1 METYLVGGA
10 VRDKLLD
17 IPVKDEDWVVVGAH
31 PEDLL
36 KMGYRQ
42 VGKGFPVFLH
52 PETHQEYALARTE
65 RKTGPG
71 HNAFDFDASEHVSL
85 EEDLR
90 RRDLTINAMAQTKSG
105 EIIDPYGGQEDLTDN
120 VLRHVSEAFSE
131 DPLRVLRVAR
141 FAAKFKNRGFVVA
154 DETMKLM
161 TAMVA
166 SGELETLVAERVW
179 QETELALSTD
189 APQEFVSVLKQC
201 GALAVI
207 LPEVDAL
214 FGVPQPE
221 KYHPEIDT
229 GVHILMS
236 LEQVAKL
243 SDDVTVRY
251 ATLVHDVGKAVT
263 DKSKWPS
270 HYGHEV
276 LGIPLQQ
283 SIAKRLRVPNGHAQL
298 AALVCE
304 HHTKL
309 HRVQQLRPSTLLGL
323 FESLDALRQPKRLE
337 RFLLACEA
345 DARGRTGLEDREY
358 PQRDYLNAVLEAV
371 NQLDV
376 EALLAENFKRSPSEL
391 IRNTRLQI
399 VSDKV
404 AELVGDD
411 V

>member
-17 IPVKDEDWVVVGAH
+17 IPVKDEDWVVVGARS
-31 PEDLL
+31 EDLL
-36 KMGYRQ
+36 EMGYRQ

-65 RKTGPG
+65 RKIGPG
-71 HNAFDFDASEHVSL
+71 HNAFDFDISEHVSL
-85 EEDLR
+85 EEDLL
-90 RRDLTINAMAQTKSG
+90 RRDLTINAMAESKSG
-105 EIIDPYGGQEDLTDN
+105 EIIDPYGGQRDLTN
-120 VLRHVSEAFSE
+120 KVLRHVSEAFSE

-141 FAAKFKNRGFVVA
+141 FAARFKDRGFVVA
-154 DETMKLM
+154 DETMSLM
-161 TAMVA
+161 TTMVA
-166 SGELETLVAERVW
+166 SGELKTLVIERVW
-179 QETELALSTD
+179 QEIELALATA

-229 GVHILMS
+229 GVHVLMS
-236 LEQVAKL
+236 LEQAAKL
-243 SDDVTVRY
+243 SDDVAVRY

-263 DKSKWPS
+263 EKSKWPS
-270 HYGHEV
+270 HYGHET

-283 SIAKRLRVPNGHAQL
+283 SIAQRLRVPNGHAQL

-309 HRVQQLRPSTLLGL
+309 HRVEQLRPSTLLEL
-323 FESLDALRQPKRLE
+323 LESLDAMRQPERLE

-345 DARGRTGLEDREY
+345 DARGRTGFEDREY
-358 PQRDYLNAVLEAV
+358 PQRDYLNAVLKAIS
-371 NQLDV
+371 QLDV
-376 EALLAENFKRSPSEL
+376 KALLAENCKSSPPEL
-391 IRNTRLQI
+391 IRNMRLQI
-399 VSDKV
+399 ISDKV
-404 AELVGDD
+404 TELVGDD

>member
-17 IPVKDEDWVVVGAH
+17 IPVKDEDWVVVGAR

-36 KMGYRQ
+36 EMGYRQ

-65 RKTGPG
+65 RKIGPG
-71 HNAFDFDASEHVSL
+71 HNAFDFDISEHVSL

-90 RRDLTINAMAQTKSG
+90 RRDLTINAMAESKSG
-105 EIIDPYGGQEDLTDN
+105 EIIDPYGGQRDLTN
-120 VLRHVSEAFSE
+120 KVLRHVSEAFSE

-141 FAAKFKNRGFVVA
+141 FAARFKDRGFVVA
-154 DETMKLM
+154 DETTSLM
-161 TAMVA
+161 TAMAA
-166 SGELETLVAERVW
+166 SGELETLVIERVW
-179 QETELALSTD
+179 QEIELALATA

-236 LEQVAKL
+236 LEQAAKL

-263 DKSKWPS
+263 EKSKWPS
-270 HYGHEV
+270 HYGHET
-276 LGIPLQQ
+276 LGIPLQET
-283 SIAKRLRVPNGHAQL
+283 IAQRLRVPNGHAQL

-304 HHTKL
+304 HHAKL
-309 HRVQQLRPSTLLGL
+309 HRVEQLRPSTLLEL
-323 FESLDALRQPKRLE
+323 LESLDAMRQPKRLE

-345 DARGRTGLEDREY
+345 DARGRTGFEDREY
-358 PQRDYLNAVLEAV
+358 PQRDYLNAVLKAV
-371 NQLDV
+371 NQLDIK
-376 EALLAENFKRSPSEL
+376 ALLAENYKRSPPEL
-391 IRNTRLQI
+391 IRSTRLQI
-399 VSDKV
+399 ISDKV
-404 AELVGDD
+404 TELAGDD

>member
-17 IPVKDEDWVVVGAH
+17 IPVKDEDWVVVGARS
-31 PEDLL
+31 EDLL
-36 KMGYRQ
+36 EMGYRQ

-65 RKTGPG
+65 RKIGPG
-71 HNAFDFDASEHVSL
+71 HNAFDFDISEHVSL
-85 EEDLR
+85 EEDLH
-90 RRDLTINAMAQTKSG
+90 RRDLTVNAMAESKSG
-105 EIIDPYGGQEDLTDN
+105 KIIDPYGGQRDLTN
-120 VLRHVSEAFSE
+120 KVLRHVSEAFSE

-141 FAAKFKNRGFVVA
+141 FAARFKDRGFVVA
-154 DETMKLM
+154 DETMSLM
-161 TAMVA
+161 TTMVA
-166 SGELETLVAERVW
+166 SGELETLVIERVW
-179 QETELALSTD
+179 QEIELALATA

-229 GVHILMS
+229 GVHVLMS
-236 LEQVAKL
+236 LEQAAKL
-243 SDDVTVRY
+243 SDDVAVRY

-263 DKSKWPS
+263 EKSKWPR
-270 HYGHEV
+270 HHGHET
-276 LGIPLQQ
+276 LGIRLQQ
-283 SIAKRLRVPNGHAQL
+283 SIAQRLRVPNGHAQL

-309 HRVQQLRPSTLLGL
+309 HRLEQLRPSTLLEL
-323 FESLDALRQPKRLE
+323 LESLDAMRQPERLE

-345 DARGRTGLEDREY
+345 DARGRTGFEDREY
-358 PQRDYLNAVLEAV
+358 PQRDYLNAVLKAIS
-371 NQLDV
+371 QLDV
-376 EALLAENFKRSPSEL
+376 KALLAENCKSSPPEL
-391 IRNTRLQI
+391 IRNMRLQI
-399 VSDKV
+399 ISDKV
-404 AELVGDD
+404 TELVGDD

>member
-243 SDDVTVRY
+243 SDDATVRY

>member
-1 METYLVGGA
+1 MGGA

-17 IPVKDEDWVVVGAH
+17 IPVKDEDWVVVGARS
-31 PEDLL
+31 EDLL
-36 KMGYRQ
+36 EMGYRQ

-65 RKTGPG
+65 RKIGPG
-71 HNAFDFDASEHVSL
+71 HNAFDFDISEHVSL
-85 EEDLR
+85 EEDLH
-90 RRDLTINAMAQTKSG
+90 RRDLTVNAMAESKSG
-105 EIIDPYGGQEDLTDN
+105 EIIDPYGGQRDLTN
-120 VLRHVSEAFSE
+120 KILRHVSEAFSE

-141 FAAKFKNRGFVVA
+141 FAARFKDRGFVVA
-154 DETMKLM
+154 DETMSLM
-161 TAMVA
+161 TTMVA
-166 SGELETLVAERVW
+166 SGELETLVIERVW
-179 QETELALSTD
+179 QEIELALATN

-236 LEQVAKL
+236 LEQAAKL

-263 DKSKWPS
+263 EKSKWPR
-270 HYGHEV
+270 HHGHET
-276 LGIPLQQ
+276 LGITLQQ
-283 SIAKRLRVPNGHAQL
+283 SIAQRLRVPNGHAQL

-309 HRVQQLRPSTLLGL
+309 HRLEQLRPSTLLGL
-323 FESLDALRQPKRLE
+323 LESLDAMRQPERLE

-345 DARGRTGLEDREY
+345 DARGRTGFEDREY
-358 PQRDYLNAVLEAV
+358 PQRDYLNAVLKAI

-376 EALLAENFKRSPSEL
+376 KALLAENCKRSPPEV
-391 IRNTRLQI
+391 IRSMRLQI
-399 VSDKV
+399 ISEKV
-404 AELVGDD
+404 TELVGDD

>member
-17 IPVKDEDWVVVGAH
+17 IPVKDEDWVVVGARS
-31 PEDLL
+31 EDLL
-36 KMGYRQ
+36 EMGYRQ

-65 RKTGPG
+65 RKIGPG
-71 HNAFDFDASEHVSL
+71 HNAFDFDISEHVSL
-85 EEDLR
+85 EEDLL
-90 RRDLTINAMAQTKSG
+90 RRDLTINAMAESKSG
-105 EIIDPYGGQEDLTDN
+105 EIIDPYGGQRDLTN
-120 VLRHVSEAFSE
+120 KVLRHVSEAFSE

-141 FAAKFKNRGFVVA
+141 FAARFKDRGFVVA
-154 DETMKLM
+154 DETMSLM
-161 TAMVA
+161 TTMVA
-166 SGELETLVAERVW
+166 SGELKTLVIERIW
-179 QETELALSTD
+179 QEIELALATA

-229 GVHILMS
+229 GVHVLMS
-236 LEQVAKL
+236 LEQAAKL
-243 SDDVTVRY
+243 SDDVAVRY

-263 DKSKWPS
+263 EKSKWPS
-270 HYGHEV
+270 HYGHET

-283 SIAKRLRVPNGHAQL
+283 SIAQRLRVPNGHAQL

-309 HRVQQLRPSTLLGL
+309 HRVEQLRPSTLLEL
-323 FESLDALRQPKRLE
+323 LESLDAMRQPERLE

-345 DARGRTGLEDREY
+345 DARGRTGFEDREY
-358 PQRDYLNAVLEAV
+358 PQRDYLNAVLKAIS
-371 NQLDV
+371 QLDV
-376 EALLAENFKRSPSEL
+376 KALLAENCKSSPPEL
-391 IRNTRLQI
+391 IRNMRLQI
-399 VSDKV
+399 ISDKV
-404 AELVGDD
+404 TELVGDD

>member
-17 IPVKDEDWVVVGAH
+17 IPVKDEDWVVVGAR

-36 KMGYRQ
+36 EMGYRQ

-65 RKTGPG
+65 RKIGPG
-71 HNAFDFDASEHVSL
+71 HNAFDFDTSEHVSL
-85 EEDLR
+85 EEDLC

-105 EIIDPYGGQEDLTDN
+105 EIIDPYGGQEDLTN
-120 VLRHVSEAFSE
+120 NILRHVSEAFSE

-141 FAAKFKNRGFVVA
+141 FAAKFKHRGFFVA

-166 SGELETLVAERVW
+166 SGELETLVTERVW
-179 QETELALSTD
+179 QETELALATA
-189 APQEFVSVLKQC
+189 APQEFVSVLRQC

-270 HYGHEV
+270 HHSHEV

-283 SIAKRLRVPNGHAQL
+283 SIAKRLRVPNGHTKL
-298 AALVCE
+298 AALFCE

-309 HRVQQLRPSTLLGL
+309 HRVQKLRPSTLLDL
-323 FESLDALRQPKRLE
+323 LESLDALRQPKRLE

-345 DARGRTGLEDREY
+345 DARGRTGFEDREY
-358 PQRDYLNAVLEAV
+358 PQRDYLNAILEAV

-376 EALLAENFKRSPSEL
+376 EALLAENLERSPPEL
-391 IRNTRLQI
+391 IRNKRLQI

-404 AELVGDD
+404 TELVGDD

>member
-17 IPVKDEDWVVVGAH
+17 IPVKDEDWVVVGARS
-31 PEDLL
+31 EDLL
-36 KMGYRQ
+36 EMGYRQ

-65 RKTGPG
+65 RKIGPG
-71 HNAFDFDASEHVSL
+71 HNAFDFDISEHVSL
-85 EEDLR
+85 EEDLL
-90 RRDLTINAMAQTKSG
+90 RRDLTINAMAESKSG
-105 EIIDPYGGQEDLTDN
+105 EIIDPYGGQRDLTN
-120 VLRHVSEAFSE
+120 KVLRHVSEAFSE

-141 FAAKFKNRGFVVA
+141 FAARFKDRGFVVA
-154 DETMKLM
+154 DETMSLM
-161 TAMVA
+161 TTMVA
-166 SGELETLVAERVW
+166 SGELKTLVIERIW
-179 QETELALSTD
+179 QEIELALATA

-229 GVHILMS
+229 GVHVLMS
-236 LEQVAKL
+236 LEQAAKL
-243 SDDVTVRY
+243 SDDVAVRY
-251 ATLVHDVGKAVT
+251 ATLVHDVGKALT
-263 DKSKWPS
+263 EKSKWPS
-270 HYGHEV
+270 HYGHET

-283 SIAKRLRVPNGHAQL
+283 SIAQRLRVPNGHAQL

-309 HRVQQLRPSTLLGL
+309 HRVEQLRPSTLLEL
-323 FESLDALRQPKRLE
+323 LESLDAMRQPEPLE

-345 DARGRTGLEDREY
+345 DARGRTGFEDREY
-358 PQRDYLNAVLEAV
+358 PQRDYLNAVLKAIS
-371 NQLDV
+371 QLDV
-376 EALLAENFKRSPSEL
+376 KALLAENCKSSPPEL
-391 IRNTRLQI
+391 IRNMRLQI
-399 VSDKV
+399 ISDKV
-404 AELVGDD
+404 TELVGDD

>member
-17 IPVKDEDWVVVGAH
+17 IPVKDEDWVVVGARS
-31 PEDLL
+31 EDLL
-36 KMGYRQ
+36 EMGYRQ

-65 RKTGPG
+65 RKIGPG
-71 HNAFDFDASEHVSL
+71 HNAFDFDISEHVSL
-85 EEDLR
+85 EEDLL
-90 RRDLTINAMAQTKSG
+90 RRDLTINAMAESKSG
-105 EIIDPYGGQEDLTDN
+105 EIIDPYGGQRDLTN
-120 VLRHVSEAFSE
+120 KVLRHVSEAFSE

-141 FAAKFKNRGFVVA
+141 FAARFKDRGFVVA
-154 DETMKLM
+154 DETMSLM
-161 TAMVA
+161 TTMVA
-166 SGELETLVAERVW
+166 SGELKTLVIERIW
-179 QETELALSTD
+179 QEIELALATA

-229 GVHILMS
+229 GVHVLMS
-236 LEQVAKL
+236 LEQAAKL
-243 SDDVTVRY
+243 SDDVAVRY

-263 DKSKWPS
+263 EKSKWPS
-270 HYGHEV
+270 HYGHET

-283 SIAKRLRVPNGHAQL
+283 SIAQRLRVPNGHAQL

-309 HRVQQLRPSTLLGL
+309 HRVEQLRPSTLLEL
-323 FESLDALRQPKRLE
+323 LESLDAMRQPERLE

-345 DARGRTGLEDREY
+345 DARGRTGFEDREY
-358 PQRDYLNAVLEAV
+358 PQRDYLNAVLKAI

-376 EALLAENFKRSPSEL
+376 KALLAENCKSSPPEL
-391 IRNTRLQI
+391 IRNMRLQI
-399 VSDKV
+399 ISDKV
-404 AELVGDD
+404 TELVGDD

>member
-17 IPVKDEDWVVVGAH
+17 IPVKDEDWVVVGARS
-31 PEDLL
+31 EDLL
-36 KMGYRQ
+36 EMGYRQ

-65 RKTGPG
+65 RKIGPG
-71 HNAFDFDASEHVSL
+71 HNAFDFDISEHVSL
-85 EEDLR
+85 EEDLL
-90 RRDLTINAMAQTKSG
+90 RRDLTINAMAESKSG
-105 EIIDPYGGQEDLTDN
+105 EIIDPYGGQRDLTN
-120 VLRHVSEAFSE
+120 KVLRHVSEAFSE

-141 FAAKFKNRGFVVA
+141 FAARFKDRGFVVA
-154 DETMKLM
+154 DETMSLM
-161 TAMVA
+161 TTMVA
-166 SGELETLVAERVW
+166 SGELKTLVIERIW
-179 QETELALSTD
+179 QEIELALATA

-229 GVHILMS
+229 GVHVLMS
-236 LEQVAKL
+236 LEQAAKL
-243 SDDVTVRY
+243 SDDVAVRY

-263 DKSKWPS
+263 EKSKWPS
-270 HYGHEV
+270 HYCHET

-283 SIAKRLRVPNGHAQL
+283 SIAQRLRVPNGHAQL

-309 HRVQQLRPSTLLGL
+309 HRVEQLRPSTLLEL
-323 FESLDALRQPKRLE
+323 LESLDAMRQPERLE

-345 DARGRTGLEDREY
+345 DARGRTGFEDREY
-358 PQRDYLNAVLEAV
+358 PQRDYLNAVLKAIS
-371 NQLDV
+371 QLDV
-376 EALLAENFKRSPSEL
+376 KALLAENCKSSPPEL
-391 IRNTRLQI
+391 IRNMRLQI
-399 VSDKV
+399 ISDKV
-404 AELVGDD
+404 TELVGDD

>member
-17 IPVKDEDWVVVGAH
+17 IPVKDEDWVVVGAR

-36 KMGYRQ
+36 EMGYRQ

-65 RKTGPG
+65 RKIGPG
-71 HNAFDFDASEHVSL
+71 HNAFDFDTSEHVSL
-85 EEDLR
+85 EEDLC

-166 SGELETLVAERVW
+166 SGELETLVTERVW
-179 QETELALSTD
+179 QETELALATA
-189 APQEFVSVLKQC
+189 APQEFVSVLRQC

-345 DARGRTGLEDREY
+345 DARGRTGFEDREY
-358 PQRDYLNAVLEAV
+358 PQRDYLNAILEAV

-376 EALLAENFKRSPSEL
+376 A
-391 IRNTRLQI
+391 
-399 VSDKV
+399 VSYTHLTLPTNREV
-404 AELVGDD
+404 
-411 V
+411 

>member
-17 IPVKDEDWVVVGAH
+17 IPVKDEDWVVVGAR

-36 KMGYRQ
+36 EMGYRQ

-65 RKTGPG
+65 RKIGPG
-71 HNAFDFDASEHVSL
+71 HNAFDFDTSEHVSL
-85 EEDLR
+85 EEDLC

-105 EIIDPYGGQEDLTDN
+105 EIIDPYGGQEDLTN
-120 VLRHVSEAFSE
+120 NILRHVSEAFSE

-141 FAAKFKNRGFVVA
+141 FAAKFKHRGFFVA

-189 APQEFVSVLKQC
+189 APQEFVSVLRQC

-214 FGVPQPE
+214 FGLPQPE

-345 DARGRTGLEDREY
+345 DARGRTGFEDREY
-358 PQRDYLNAVLEAV
+358 PQRDYLNAILEAV

-376 EALLAENFKRSPSEL
+376 EALLAENLERSPPEL
-391 IRNTRLQI
+391 IRNKRLQI

-404 AELVGDD
+404 TELVGDD

>member
-17 IPVKDEDWVVVGAH
+17 IPVKDEDWVVVGARS
-31 PEDLL
+31 EDLL
-36 KMGYRQ
+36 EMGYRQ

-52 PETHQEYALARTE
+52 PETNQEYALARTE
-65 RKTGPG
+65 RKIGPG
-71 HNAFDFDASEHVSL
+71 HNAFDFDISEHVSL
-85 EEDLR
+85 EEDLH
-90 RRDLTINAMAQTKSG
+90 RRDLTVNAMAESKSG
-105 EIIDPYGGQEDLTDN
+105 EIIDPYGGQRDLTN
-120 VLRHVSEAFSE
+120 KVLRHVSEAFSE

-141 FAAKFKNRGFVVA
+141 FAARFKDRGFVVA
-154 DETMKLM
+154 DETMSLM
-161 TAMVA
+161 TTMVA
-166 SGELETLVAERVW
+166 SGELETLVIERVW
-179 QETELALSTD
+179 QEIELALATA

-236 LEQVAKL
+236 LEQAAKL

-263 DKSKWPS
+263 EKSKWPR
-270 HYGHEV
+270 HHGHET
-276 LGIPLQQ
+276 LGITLQQ
-283 SIAKRLRVPNGHAQL
+283 SIAQRLRVPNGHAQL

-309 HRVQQLRPSTLLGL
+309 HRLEQLRPSTLLKL
-323 FESLDALRQPKRLE
+323 LESLDAMRQPERLE

-345 DARGRTGLEDREY
+345 DARGRTGFEDREY
-358 PQRDYLNAVLEAV
+358 PQRDYLNAVLKAI

-376 EALLAENFKRSPSEL
+376 KALLAENCKRSPPEV
-391 IRNTRLQI
+391 IRSMRLQI
-399 VSDKV
+399 ISEKV
-404 AELVGDD
+404 TELVGDD

>member
-17 IPVKDEDWVVVGAH
+17 IPVKDEDWVVVGARS
-31 PEDLL
+31 EDLL
-36 KMGYRQ
+36 EMGYRQ

-65 RKTGPG
+65 RKIGPG
-71 HNAFDFDASEHVSL
+71 HNAFDFDISEHVSL
-85 EEDLR
+85 EEDLL
-90 RRDLTINAMAQTKSG
+90 RRDLTINAMAESKSG
-105 EIIDPYGGQEDLTDN
+105 EIIDPYGGQRDLTN
-120 VLRHVSEAFSE
+120 KVLRHVSEAFSE

-141 FAAKFKNRGFVVA
+141 FAARFKDRGFVVA
-154 DETMKLM
+154 DETMSLM
-161 TAMVA
+161 TTMVA
-166 SGELETLVAERVW
+166 SGELKTLVIERIW
-179 QETELALSTD
+179 QEIELALATA

-229 GVHILMS
+229 GVHVLMS
-236 LEQVAKL
+236 LEQAAKL
-243 SDDVTVRY
+243 SDDVAVRY
-251 ATLVHDVGKAVT
+251 ATLMHDVGKAVT

-270 HYGHEV
+270 HYGHET

-283 SIAKRLRVPNGHAQL
+283 SIAKRLRVPNEHAQL

-309 HRVQQLRPSTLLGL
+309 HRVEQLRPSTLLEL
-323 FESLDALRQPKRLE
+323 LESLDAMRQPERLE

-345 DARGRTGLEDREY
+345 DARGRTGFEDREY
-358 PQRDYLNAVLEAV
+358 PQRDYLNAVLKAIS
-371 NQLDV
+371 QLDV
-376 EALLAENFKRSPSEL
+376 KALLAENCKSSPPEL
-391 IRNTRLQI
+391 IRNMRLQI
-399 VSDKV
+399 ISDKV
-404 AELVGDD
+404 TELVGDD

>member
-105 EIIDPYGGQEDLTDN
+105 EIIDPYGGQEDLTNN

-131 DPLRVLRVAR
+131 DPLRVMRVAR

-243 SDDVTVRY
+243 SDDATVRY

>member
-1 METYLVGGA
+1 METYLLGGA

-17 IPVKDEDWVVVGAH
+17 IPVKDEDWVVVGAR

-36 KMGYRQ
+36 EMGYRQ

-131 DPLRVLRVAR
+131 DPLRVMRVAR
-141 FAAKFKNRGFVVA
+141 FAAKFKTRGFVVA

-166 SGELETLVAERVW
+166 SGELETLVTERVW
-179 QETELALSTD
+179 QETELALATA
-189 APQEFVSVLKQC
+189 APQEFVSVLRQC

>member
-17 IPVKDEDWVVVGAH
+17 IPVKDEDWVVVGARS
-31 PEDLL
+31 EDLL
-36 KMGYRQ
+36 EMGYRQ

-65 RKTGPG
+65 RKIGPG
-71 HNAFDFDASEHVSL
+71 HNAFDFDISEHVSL
-85 EEDLR
+85 EEDLH
-90 RRDLTINAMAQTKSG
+90 RRDLTVNAMAESKSG
-105 EIIDPYGGQEDLTDN
+105 KIIDPYGGQRDLTN
-120 VLRHVSEAFSE
+120 KVLRHVSEAFSE

-141 FAAKFKNRGFVVA
+141 FAARFKDRGFVVA
-154 DETMKLM
+154 DETMSLM
-161 TAMVA
+161 TTMVA
-166 SGELETLVAERVW
+166 SGELKTLVIERIW
-179 QETELALSTD
+179 QEIELALATA

-229 GVHILMS
+229 GVHVLMS
-236 LEQVAKL
+236 LEQAAKL
-243 SDDVTVRY
+243 SDDVAVRY

-263 DKSKWPS
+263 EKSKWPR
-270 HYGHEV
+270 HHGHET
-276 LGIPLQQ
+276 LGIRLQQ
-283 SIAKRLRVPNGHAQL
+283 SIAQRLRVPNGHAQL

-309 HRVQQLRPSTLLGL
+309 HRLEQLRPSTLLKL
-323 FESLDALRQPKRLE
+323 LESLDAMRQPERLE

-345 DARGRTGLEDREY
+345 DARGRTGFEDREY
-358 PQRDYLNAVLEAV
+358 PQRDYLNAVLKAI

-376 EALLAENFKRSPSEL
+376 KALLAENCKRSPPEV
-391 IRNTRLQI
+391 IRSMRLQI
-399 VSDKV
+399 ISDKV
-404 AELVGDD
+404 TELVGDD

>member
-17 IPVKDEDWVVVGAH
+17 IPVKDEDWVVVGARS
-31 PEDLL
+31 EDLL
-36 KMGYRQ
+36 EMGYRQ

-65 RKTGPG
+65 RKIGPG
-71 HNAFDFDASEHVSL
+71 HNAFDFDISEHVSL
-85 EEDLR
+85 EEDLH
-90 RRDLTINAMAQTKSG
+90 RRDLTVNAMAESKSG
-105 EIIDPYGGQEDLTDN
+105 KIIDPYGGQRDLTN
-120 VLRHVSEAFSE
+120 KVLRHVSEAFSE

-141 FAAKFKNRGFVVA
+141 FAARFKDRGFVVA
-154 DETMKLM
+154 DETMSLM
-161 TAMVA
+161 TTMVA
-166 SGELETLVAERVW
+166 SGELETLVIERVW
-179 QETELALSTD
+179 QEIELALATA

-236 LEQVAKL
+236 LEQAAKL

-263 DKSKWPS
+263 EKSKWPR
-270 HYGHEV
+270 HHGHET
-276 LGIPLQQ
+276 LGIRLQQ
-283 SIAKRLRVPNGHAQL
+283 SIAQRLRVPNGHAQL

-309 HRVQQLRPSTLLGL
+309 HRLEQLRPSTLLEL
-323 FESLDALRQPKRLE
+323 LESLDAMRQPERLE

-345 DARGRTGLEDREY
+345 DARGRTGFEDREY
-358 PQRDYLNAVLEAV
+358 PQRDYLNAVLKAI

-376 EALLAENFKRSPSEL
+376 KALLAENCKRSPPEV
-391 IRNTRLQI
+391 IRSMRLQI
-399 VSDKV
+399 ISDKV
-404 AELVGDD
+404 TELVGDD

>member
-17 IPVKDEDWVVVGAH
+17 IPVKDEDWVVVGARS
-31 PEDLL
+31 EDLL
-36 KMGYRQ
+36 EMGYRQ

-65 RKTGPG
+65 RKIGPG
-71 HNAFDFDASEHVSL
+71 HNAFDFDISEHVSL
-85 EEDLR
+85 EEDLH
-90 RRDLTINAMAQTKSG
+90 RRDLTVNAMAESKSG
-105 EIIDPYGGQEDLTDN
+105 EIIDPYGGQRDLTN
-120 VLRHVSEAFSE
+120 KVLRHVSEAFSE

-141 FAAKFKNRGFVVA
+141 FAARFKDRGFVVA
-154 DETMKLM
+154 DETMSLM
-161 TAMVA
+161 TTMVA
-166 SGELETLVAERVW
+166 SGELETLVIERVW
-179 QETELALSTD
+179 QEIELALATN

-236 LEQVAKL
+236 LEQAAKL

-263 DKSKWPS
+263 EKSKWPR
-270 HYGHEV
+270 HHGHEK
-276 LGIPLQQ
+276 LGIKLQQ
-283 SIAKRLRVPNGHAQL
+283 SIAQRLRVPNEHAQL

-309 HRVQQLRPSTLLGL
+309 HRLEQLRPSTLLGL
-323 FESLDALRQPKRLE
+323 LESLDAMRQPERLE
-337 RFLLACEA
+337 RILLACEA
-345 DARGRTGLEDREY
+345 DARGRTGFEDREY
-358 PQRDYLNAVLEAV
+358 PQRDYLNAVLKAI

-376 EALLAENFKRSPSEL
+376 KALLAENCKRSPPEV
-391 IRNTRLQI
+391 IRSMRLQI
-399 VSDKV
+399 ISEKV
-404 AELVGDD
+404 TELVGDD

>member
-17 IPVKDEDWVVVGAH
+17 IPVKDEDWVVVGARS
-31 PEDLL
+31 EDLL
-36 KMGYRQ
+36 EMGYRQ

-65 RKTGPG
+65 RKIGPG
-71 HNAFDFDASEHVSL
+71 HNAFDFDISEHVSL
-85 EEDLR
+85 EEDLL
-90 RRDLTINAMAQTKSG
+90 RRDLTINAMAESKSG
-105 EIIDPYGGQEDLTDN
+105 EIIDPYGGQRDLTN
-120 VLRHVSEAFSE
+120 KVLRHVSEAFSE

-141 FAAKFKNRGFVVA
+141 FAARFKDRGFVVA
-154 DETMKLM
+154 DETMSLM
-161 TAMVA
+161 TTMVA
-166 SGELETLVAERVW
+166 SGELKTLVIERIW
-179 QETELALSTD
+179 QEIELALATA

-236 LEQVAKL
+236 LEQAAKL

-263 DKSKWPS
+263 EKSKWPS
-270 HYGHEV
+270 HYGHET

-283 SIAKRLRVPNGHAQL
+283 SIAQRLRVPNGHAQL

-309 HRVQQLRPSTLLGL
+309 HRVEQLRPSTLLEL
-323 FESLDALRQPKRLE
+323 LESLDAMRQPERLE

-345 DARGRTGLEDREY
+345 DARGRTGFEDREY
-358 PQRDYLNAVLEAV
+358 PQRDYLNAVLKAIS
-371 NQLDV
+371 QLDV
-376 EALLAENFKRSPSEL
+376 KALLAENCKSSPPEL
-391 IRNTRLQI
+391 IRNMRLQI
-399 VSDKV
+399 ISDKV
-404 AELVGDD
+404 TELVGDD

>member
-17 IPVKDEDWVVVGAH
+17 IPVKDEDWVVVGARS
-31 PEDLL
+31 EDLL
-36 KMGYRQ
+36 EMGYRQ

-65 RKTGPG
+65 RKIGPG
-71 HNAFDFDASEHVSL
+71 HNAFDFDISEHVSL
-85 EEDLR
+85 EEDLH
-90 RRDLTINAMAQTKSG
+90 RRDLTVNAMAESKSG
-105 EIIDPYGGQEDLTDN
+105 EIIDPYGGQRDLTN
-120 VLRHVSEAFSE
+120 KVLRHVSEAFSE

-141 FAAKFKNRGFVVA
+141 FAARFKDRGFVVA
-154 DETMKLM
+154 DETMSLM
-161 TAMVA
+161 TTMVA
-166 SGELETLVAERVW
+166 SGELETLVIERVW
-179 QETELALSTD
+179 QEIELALATA

-236 LEQVAKL
+236 LEQAAKL

-263 DKSKWPS
+263 EKSKWPR
-270 HYGHEV
+270 HHGHET
-276 LGIPLQQ
+276 LGITLQQ
-283 SIAKRLRVPNGHAQL
+283 SIAQRLRVPNGHAQL

-309 HRVQQLRPSTLLGL
+309 HRLEQLRPSTLLGL
-323 FESLDALRQPKRLE
+323 LESLDAMRQPERLE
-337 RFLLACEA
+337 RILLACEA
-345 DARGRTGLEDREY
+345 DARGRTGFEDREY
-358 PQRDYLNAVLEAV
+358 PQRDYLNAVLKAI

-376 EALLAENFKRSPSEL
+376 KALLAENCKRSPPEV
-391 IRNTRLQI
+391 IRSMRLQI
-399 VSDKV
+399 ISDKV
-404 AELVGDD
+404 TELVGDD

>member
-17 IPVKDEDWVVVGAH
+17 IPVKDEDWVVVGAR

-36 KMGYRQ
+36 EMGYRQ

-65 RKTGPG
+65 RKIGPG
-71 HNAFDFDASEHVSL
+71 HNAFDFDTSEHVSL
-85 EEDLR
+85 EEDLC

-105 EIIDPYGGQEDLTDN
+105 EIIDPYGGQEDLTN
-120 VLRHVSEAFSE
+120 NILRHVSEAFSE

-141 FAAKFKNRGFVVA
+141 FAAKFKHRGFFVA

-166 SGELETLVAERVW
+166 SGELETLVTERVW
-179 QETELALSTD
+179 QETELALATA
-189 APQEFVSVLKQC
+189 APQEFVSVLRQC

-376 EALLAENFKRSPSEL
+376 EALLAENLERSPPEL
-391 IRNTRLQI
+391 IRNKRLQI

-404 AELVGDD
+404 TELVGDD

>member
-1 METYLVGGA
+1 MENYLVGGA
-10 VRDKLLD
+10 VRDKLLH
-17 IPVKDEDWVVVGAH
+17 IPVKDEDWVVVGAR

-36 KMGYRQ
+36 EMGYRQ

-71 HNAFDFDASEHVSL
+71 HNAFDFDISEHVSL
-85 EEDLR
+85 EEDLL
-90 RRDLTINAMAQTKSG
+90 RRDLTINAMAESKSG
-105 EIIDPYGGQEDLTDN
+105 EIIDPYGGQRDLTN
-120 VLRHVSEAFSE
+120 KVLRHVSEAFSE

-141 FAAKFKNRGFVVA
+141 FAARFKDRGFVVA
-154 DETMKLM
+154 DETMSLM
-161 TAMVA
+161 TTMVA
-166 SGELETLVAERVW
+166 SGELKTLVIERIW
-179 QETELALSTD
+179 QEIELALATA

-229 GVHILMS
+229 GVHVLMS
-236 LEQVAKL
+236 LEQAAKL
-243 SDDVTVRY
+243 SDDVAVRY

-263 DKSKWPS
+263 EKSKWPS
-270 HYGHEV
+270 HYGHET

-283 SIAKRLRVPNGHAQL
+283 SIAQRLRVPNGHAQL

-309 HRVQQLRPSTLLGL
+309 HRVEQLRPSTLLEL
-323 FESLDALRQPKRLE
+323 LESLDAMRQPERLE

-345 DARGRTGLEDREY
+345 DARGRTGFEDREY
-358 PQRDYLNAVLEAV
+358 PQRDYLNAVLKAI

-376 EALLAENFKRSPSEL
+376 KALLAENCKSSPPEL
-391 IRNTRLQI
+391 IRNMRLQI
-399 VSDKV
+399 ISDKV
-404 AELVGDD
+404 TELVGDD

>member
-17 IPVKDEDWVVVGAH
+17 IPVKDEDWVVVGARS
-31 PEDLL
+31 EDLL
-36 KMGYRQ
+36 EMGYRQ

-65 RKTGPG
+65 RKIGPG
-71 HNAFDFDASEHVSL
+71 HNAFDFNISEHVSL
-85 EEDLR
+85 EEDLL
-90 RRDLTINAMAQTKSG
+90 RRDLTINAMAESKSG
-105 EIIDPYGGQEDLTDN
+105 EIIDPYGGQRDLTN
-120 VLRHVSEAFSE
+120 KVLRHVSEAFSE

-141 FAAKFKNRGFVVA
+141 FAARFKDRGFVVA
-154 DETMKLM
+154 DETMSLM
-161 TAMVA
+161 TTKVA
-166 SGELETLVAERVW
+166 SGELKTLVIERIW
-179 QETELALSTD
+179 QEIELALATA

-229 GVHILMS
+229 GVHVLMS
-236 LEQVAKL
+236 LEQAAKL
-243 SDDVTVRY
+243 SDDVAVRY

-263 DKSKWPS
+263 EKSKWPS
-270 HYGHEV
+270 HYGHET

-283 SIAKRLRVPNGHAQL
+283 IIAQRLRVPNGHAQL

-309 HRVQQLRPSTLLGL
+309 HRVEQLRPSTLLEL
-323 FESLDALRQPKRLE
+323 LESLDAMRQPERLE

-345 DARGRTGLEDREY
+345 DARGRTGFEDREY
-358 PQRDYLNAVLEAV
+358 PQRDYLNAVLKAIS
-371 NQLDV
+371 QLDV
-376 EALLAENFKRSPSEL
+376 KALLAENCKSSPPEL
-391 IRNTRLQI
+391 IRNMRLQI
-399 VSDKV
+399 ISDKV
-404 AELVGDD
+404 TELVGDD

>member
-105 EIIDPYGGQEDLTDN
+105 EIIDPYGGQEDLTNN

-243 SDDVTVRY
+243 SDDATVRY

>member
-17 IPVKDEDWVVVGAH
+17 IPVKDEDWVVVGARS
-31 PEDLL
+31 EDLL
-36 KMGYRQ
+36 EMGYRQ

-65 RKTGPG
+65 RKIGPG
-71 HNAFDFDASEHVSL
+71 HNAFDFDISEHVSL
-85 EEDLR
+85 EEDLL
-90 RRDLTINAMAQTKSG
+90 RRDLTINAMAESKSG
-105 EIIDPYGGQEDLTDN
+105 EIIDPYGGQRDLTN
-120 VLRHVSEAFSE
+120 KVLRHVSEAFSE

-141 FAAKFKNRGFVVA
+141 FAARFKDRGFVVA
-154 DETMKLM
+154 DETMSLM
-161 TAMVA
+161 TTMVA
-166 SGELETLVAERVW
+166 SGELKTLVIERIW
-179 QETELALSTD
+179 QEIELALATA

-229 GVHILMS
+229 GVHVLMS
-236 LEQVAKL
+236 LEQAAKL
-243 SDDVTVRY
+243 SDDVAVRY

-263 DKSKWPS
+263 EKSKWPS
-270 HYGHEV
+270 HYRHET

-283 SIAKRLRVPNGHAQL
+283 IIAQRLRVPNGHAQL

-309 HRVQQLRPSTLLGL
+309 HRVEQLRPSTLLEL
-323 FESLDALRQPKRLE
+323 LESLDAMRQPERLE

-345 DARGRTGLEDREY
+345 DARGRTGFEDREY
-358 PQRDYLNAVLEAV
+358 PQRDYLNAVLKAIS
-371 NQLDV
+371 QLDV
-376 EALLAENFKRSPSEL
+376 KALLAENCKSSPPEL
-391 IRNTRLQI
+391 IRNMRLQI
-399 VSDKV
+399 ISDKV
-404 AELVGDD
+404 TELVGDD

>member
-17 IPVKDEDWVVVGAH
+17 IPVKDEDWVVVGARS
-31 PEDLL
+31 EDLL
-36 KMGYRQ
+36 EMGYRQ

-65 RKTGPG
+65 RKIGPG
-71 HNAFDFDASEHVSL
+71 HNAFDFDISEHVSL
-85 EEDLR
+85 EEDLH
-90 RRDLTINAMAQTKSG
+90 RRDLTVNAMAESKSG
-105 EIIDPYGGQEDLTDN
+105 KIIDPYGGQRDLTN
-120 VLRHVSEAFSE
+120 KVLRHVSEAFSE

-141 FAAKFKNRGFVVA
+141 FAARFKDRGFVVA
-154 DETMKLM
+154 DETMSLM
-161 TAMVA
+161 TTMVA
-166 SGELETLVAERVW
+166 SGELETLVIERVW
-179 QETELALSTD
+179 QEIELALATA

-236 LEQVAKL
+236 LEQAAKL

-263 DKSKWPS
+263 EKSKWPR
-270 HYGHEV
+270 HHGHET
-276 LGIPLQQ
+276 LGIRLQQ
-283 SIAKRLRVPNGHAQL
+283 SIAQRLRVPNGHAQL

-309 HRVQQLRPSTLLGL
+309 HRVEQLRPSTLLEL
-323 FESLDALRQPKRLE
+323 LESLDAMRQPERLE

-345 DARGRTGLEDREY
+345 DARGRTGFEDREY
-358 PQRDYLNAVLEAV
+358 PQRDYLNAVLKAIS
-371 NQLDV
+371 QLDV
-376 EALLAENFKRSPSEL
+376 KALLAENCKSSPPEL
-391 IRNTRLQI
+391 IRNMRLQI
-399 VSDKV
+399 ISDKV
-404 AELVGDD
+404 TELVGDD